1 MFDLTQVSP
10 WLQVPIILAIAL
22 PVAGIAAVGALR
34 LVDWLAAVL
43 SGDVE

>member
-1 MFDLTQVSP
+1 MIDLTQASP
-10 WLQVPIILAIAL
+10 WVQLPVILVAAL
-22 PVAGIAAVGALR
+22 PVAGLASVGVLR